1 MNIAAVMA
9 VLRLELPEQE
19 KHALTVLAARAPRGG
34 WALTRSVPAIAAD
47 MGCHEATAR
56 RALHALC
63 ARPADEGYLPGGPYL
78 QVVHG
83 VGISSTYTL
92 QGGCRVQGVGG
103 STLQGGG
110 VADSSD
116 TPSTLR
122 PVKRKTGEKQEVTP
136 PDSTQA
142 PSGVTV
148 DNDARRVS
156 PSPPRVGGRASSNG
170 AETPPRQYD
179 APASGST
186 WQAGKRPHA
195 PECECEG
202 TGWLEVVDD
211 KGRLAVSRCER

>member
-1 MNIAAVMA
+1 VNIAAVMA

-63 ARPADEGYLPGGPYL
+63 ARPGDAGYLEGGPYL

-83 VGISSTYTL
+83 VGISGTYTL

-122 PVKRKTGEKQEVTP
+122 PVKRKTGEKQEVAP

-142 PSGVTV
+142 PSGATV
-148 DNDARRVS
+148 DNDARRVT
-156 PSPPRVGGRASSNG
+156 PSPPRRGGGSSSNG
-170 AETPPRQYD
+170 TEPTPRAYLP
-179 APASGST
+179 PSSGST
-186 WQAGKRPHA
+186 WQAGKRPHP
-195 PECECEG
+195 PECACEG
-202 TGWLEVVDD
+202 SGWLEVVDD
-211 KGRLAVSRCER
+211 KGRLAVTQCAR